1 MSRLS
6 TKSIALASDHAGFI
20 LKKKILLYLKKLKIK
35 TFDLGTFSED
45 RVDYPDNAKKLSLFL
60 KKKKSLTGILICG
73 SGIGVSIAANRFKG
87 IRAAICNDKKS
98 AFLARKHNNANILC
112 MGARL
117 INLKNAQ
124 KVVNIFISTSFEGG
138 RHLKRVKKLDL

>member
-1 MSRLS
+1 M
-6 TKSIALASDHAGFI
+6 
-20 LKKKILLYLKKLKIK
+20 LKNLHC
-35 TFDLGTFSED
+35 SW
-45 RVDYPDNAKKLSLFL
+45 

-117 INLKNAQ
+117 INLKNAE
-124 KVVNIFISTSFEGG
+124 KVVNIFIGTSFERG
-138 RHLKRVKKLDL
+138 RHLKRIKKLDI

>member
-20 LKKKILLYLKKLKIK
+20 LKEKILFYLKKLKIK

-45 RVDYPDNAKKLSLFL
+45 RVDYPDNAKKLALFL

-138 RHLKRVKKLDL
+138 RHLKRVKKLDI

>member
-1 MSRLS
+1 
-6 TKSIALASDHAGFI
+6 
-20 LKKKILLYLKKLKIK
+20 
-35 TFDLGTFSED
+35 
-45 RVDYPDNAKKLSLFL
+45 
-60 KKKKSLTGILICG
+60 
-73 SGIGVSIAANRFKG
+73 
-87 IRAAICNDKKS
+87 
-98 AFLARKHNNANILC
+98 LC